1 MIILIVPRILINEEL
16 FKLKR
21 IALLAI
27 ALSILSGCAGTGS
40 IRETLVTSERGV
52 KTYLLAKDVG
62 SLLGEAYTV
71 KGLNERSKEL
81 CPNGY
86 TVMNEETHE
95 VKNWTGNPVGREEVT
110 RKIMCY
116 SSE

>member
-1 MIILIVPRILINEEL
+1 M
-16 FKLKR
+16 KR
-21 IALLAI
+21 IVLLAI
-27 ALSILSGCAGTGS
+27 ALYILGGCAARTGS
-40 IRETLVTSERGV
+40 IRETLMTSESGV

-86 TVMNEETHE
+86 TLMNEDTHK
-95 VKNWTGNPVGREEVT
+95 VKNWTGNSVGKEEVT
-110 RKIMCY
+110 RKIMCH
-116 SSE
+116 SR

>member
-1 MIILIVPRILINEEL
+1 M
-16 FKLKR
+16 KR

-27 ALSILSGCAGTGS
+27 ALSVLSGCSAARTGP
-40 IRETLVTSERGV
+40 IRETLVTSESGV
-52 KTYLLAKDVG
+52 KTYLLTKEVA
-62 SLLGEAYTV
+62 SLLGEAHTV

-86 TVMNEETHE
+86 TVMNQETHE
-95 VKNWTGNPVGREEVT
+95 KRNWTGNSVGEEEVT
-110 RKIMCY
+110 RKIRCY